1 MSIPSTLIPS
11 IYVPSASHFS
21 LSASELSPP
30 KTNKNNMRAIMAAA
44 AQQHIAIAALFL
56 CFADILPDWSERLI
70 FLPAINIFLSLVKR
84 MLINV

>member
-1 MSIPSTLIPS
+1 
-11 IYVPSASHFS
+11 
-21 LSASELSPP
+21 
-30 KTNKNNMRAIMAAA
+30 MRAIMAAA